1 MRYLLPSCA
10 LVGASV
16 PLASVRGKAVVR
28 VSADPVKLLPCP
40 FCGGPAFLCMG
51 QPPQFAMGD
60 TGWRRAR
67 CKDCNAQS
75 GGYHLGSLDKT
86 IPAVADAWNRRSP

>member
-10 LVGASV
+10 LVGRDAA
-16 PLASVRGKAVVR
+16 LAAVRGKAVVR

-51 QPPQFAMGD
+51 QQVGTRD
-60 TGWRRAR
+60 HGWRWAR